1 MEVIP
6 GAASCFHV
14 EFVLMATDIQS
25 ILQSFDLLPD
35 SQKREVAFEIVRRS
49 LQLDTPP
56 LSDDDL
62 VSAADDLFLQLD
74 RNEGGDG

>member
-1 MEVIP
+1 M
-6 GAASCFHV
+6 G
-14 EFVLMATDIQS
+14 TDIQG

-35 SQKREVAFEIVRRS
+35 SQKREVVSEIVRRS
-49 LQLDTPP
+49 LQLDWPL

-74 RNEGGDG
+74 RNEGGDA